1 MNDFVTVIRGSRLVG
16 PIPSGIA
23 SPVESTDLYF
33 FFFFFCHEFSCGD
46 LIFNKPNGVIPSKF
60 SVILFRYLIGNL
72 LSGAIPADWMVSKS
86 VNETN
91 HWSLHINCCGKQ
103 VIADGNTTFEDDSD
117 AAGAS
122 KLAPLGNLE
131 LKDFDIS
138 WAGKGTTTIP
148 YIQEFIVL
156 FYQLFLFTFLI
167 NPVISSIELKGLDLH
182 TGSFHLRQIK
192 AATNNFASENE
203 ISEGGFGP
211 VYRGLLAD
219 GKVIEVKQ
227 LSSKSKQG
235 NREIVNE
242 IGMIS
247 ALQHPN
253 LVKLYRLCTETL
265 KQPMCFLIRT

>member
-1 MNDFVTVIRGSRLVG
+1 SES
-16 PIPSGIA
+16 SGEVVVWA
-23 SPVESTDLYF
+23 NSLPAFATHPVESTDLIVR
-33 FFFFFCHEFSCGD
+33 SCNITRLESLVSLNSLD

-60 SVILFRYLIGNL
+60 SGPCVNYVYLIGNL
-72 LSGAIPADWMVSKS
+72 LSGAIPADWMFFIVPD
-86 VNETN
+86 

-122 KLAPLGNLE
+122 KLAP
-131 LKDFDIS
+131 
-138 WAGKGTTTIP
+138 
-148 YIQEFIVL
+148 
-156 FYQLFLFTFLI
+156 LI

-227 LSSKSKQG
+227 LSSNSKQG

-253 LVKLYRLCTETL
+253 LVKLYGLCTETL